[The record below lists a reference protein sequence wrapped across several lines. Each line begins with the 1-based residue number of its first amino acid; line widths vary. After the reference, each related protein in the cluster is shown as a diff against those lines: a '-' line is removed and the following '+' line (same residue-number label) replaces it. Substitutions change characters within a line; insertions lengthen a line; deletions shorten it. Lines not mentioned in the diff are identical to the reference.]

1 MRLVLIKIIHYV
13 NNLNMSRLS
22 KLYEA
27 METLRKEGLP
37 VDENLEKKANELEE
51 NIIKKEIL
59 PVLSKTIEPALQP
72 VKRELVLVVDYVP
85 GQPLSVHL
93 SRKRNFAAELT
104 DAKEMVLDPEVTHRN
119 HLSSSEGK
127 IERGPARDLSVE
139 FPDGTVI
146 SEKTAAE
153 TLVAVVQKIGVAKV
167 RQVVEEYNLKFC
179 KVPKSLVPASSARIG
194 LSPLHI
200 FDNNPKAD
208 VHRPLPRQVGFADGR
223 CGVFRTFTP
232 GAASYNFLLG
242 SLFVCLFF

>member
-1 MRLVLIKIIHYV
+1 
-13 NNLNMSRLS
+13 MSRLS

-27 METLRKEGLP
+27 MDTLRKEGLP

-51 NIIKKEIL
+51 EIIKKEIL

-104 DAKEMVLDPEVTHRN
+104 DAKEMVLDPEVTHR
-119 HLSSSEGK
+119 
-127 IERGPARDLSVE
+127 

-146 SEKTAAE
+146 AEKTAVE
-153 TLVAVVQKIGVAKV
+153 TLVAVVQKIGVARV

-179 KVPKSLVPASSARIG
+179 KVPVISNRRDAKYGISQRDLGGGWLLITHS
-194 LSPLHI
+194 
-200 FDNNPKAD
+200 NNPMKKTFIEKVSKAL
-208 VHRPLPRQVGFADGR
+208 H
-223 CGVFRTFTP
+223 
-232 GAASYNFLLG
+232 LG
-242 SLFVCLFF
+242 LKVILKD